1 MEVKLESQRLLAG
14 MKTSGLVPEMTGVVR
29 LGLCPPDQLPASYQ
43 FSAQARQNKIP
54 YSMFLEK
61 SVGFINPTN
70 VSHLASELGLDD
82 KGDSLMSGL
91 IGRYKPEQ
99 YASRLR
105 KEQASKWAY
114 KHVAQGKDT

>member
-1 MEVKLESQRLLAG
+1 
-14 MKTSGLVPEMTGVVR
+14 
-29 LGLCPPDQLPASYQ
+29 
-43 FSAQARQNKIP
+43 
-54 YSMFLEK
+54 MFLEK

-114 KHVAQGKDT
+114 KHVAQGKDTILEKIFGNWAKKYFEFSDL